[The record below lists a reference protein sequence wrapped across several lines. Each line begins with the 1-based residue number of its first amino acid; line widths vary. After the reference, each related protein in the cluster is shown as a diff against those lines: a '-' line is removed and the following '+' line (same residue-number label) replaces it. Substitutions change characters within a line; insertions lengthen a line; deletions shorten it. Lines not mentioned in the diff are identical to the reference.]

1 MRKYYSVLTEAGVNA
16 FSAAAVTGGPVGF
29 AAMAVGDGNGQQ
41 IQPDGSMTGLVN
53 ERYRGPLNN
62 LVIVDPEKNIIRAEM
77 VIPPQTGGFWIR
89 EAALYN
95 DEGVCL
101 AVANVADAY
110 KPLLAEGSGRNQSIR
125 VWIAVSDTASV
136 ELKSDNAAILA
147 SQEDLLRVKND
158 TKDYSDEQVSALEKV
173 VIRNKKAAD
182 DAETSLSDS
191 INRLKVYTDEQNE
204 SLDTTL
210 RDVIAETVSSAIREA
225 WEDDNPKG
233 TVRFFSANVNPNTRW
248 PWSRWVYTGENKSI
262 RIASADGSDVGTTGG
277 SDNVTLQQGNL
288 PAVQINVTGETSEQ
302 GQQEL
307 TTSGN
312 GRHRHRAGDGAPG
325 DTWQE
330 ASHGTDNQKYTG
342 WNYTD
347 YSEDHQ
353 HDVTIPAHKHTTSG
367 KTANLGEGKSFSVVE
382 AHTLL
387 MCWSRVA

>member
-1 MRKYYSVLTEAGVNA
+1 MRKYYSVLTEAGVNS
-16 FSAAAVTGGPVGF
+16 FSAAAVTGVPVGF

-62 LVIVDPEKNIIRAEM
+62 LVIVDPEKNIIRVEM

-182 DAETSLSDS
+182 DAEASLSDS
-191 INRLKVYTDEQNE
+191 ISRLKVYTDEQNE
-204 SLDTTL
+204 TLDTTL

-302 GQQEL
+302 GKQEL

>member
-16 FSAAAVTGGPVGF
+16 FSAAAVTGVPVGF

-41 IQPDGSMTGLVN
+41 IHPDGSMTGLVN

-182 DAETSLSDS
+182 DAEASLSDS

-204 SLDTTL
+204 TLDTTL

>member
-16 FSAAAVTGGPVGF
+16 FSAAAVIGVPVGF

-182 DAETSLSDS
+182 DAEASLSDS

-204 SLDTTL
+204 TLDTKL

-302 GQQEL
+302 TEQKL
-307 TTSGN
+307 TTTRGGVHN
-312 GRHRHRAGDGAPG
+312 HGGVAGKDDPWEIGG
-325 DTWQE
+325 DVRQLFNPKE
-330 ASHGTDNQKYTG
+330 LGVTDDAG
-342 WNYTD
+342 
-347 YSEDHQ
+347 EHA
-353 HDVTIPAHKHTTSG
+353 HEVTVPAHKHTTSG

>member
-16 FSAAAVTGGPVGF
+16 FSAAAVTGVPVGF

-53 ERYRGPLNN
+53 EQYRGPLNN

-182 DAETSLSDS
+182 DAEASLSDS

-204 SLDTTL
+204 TLDTKL

-302 GQQEL
+302 TEQKL
-307 TTSGN
+307 TTTRGGVHN
-312 GRHRHRAGDGAPG
+312 HGGVAGKDDPWEIGG
-325 DTWQE
+325 DVRQLFNPKE
-330 ASHGTDNQKYTG
+330 LGVTDDAG
-342 WNYTD
+342 
-347 YSEDHQ
+347 EHA
-353 HDVTIPAHKHTTSG
+353 HEVTIPAHKHTTSG

>member
-1 MRKYYSVLTEAGVNA
+1 
-16 FSAAAVTGGPVGF
+16 
-29 AAMAVGDGNGQQ
+29 
-41 IQPDGSMTGLVN
+41 
-53 ERYRGPLNN
+53 
-62 LVIVDPEKNIIRAEM
+62 
-77 VIPPQTGGFWIR
+77 
-89 EAALYN
+89 
-95 DEGVCL
+95 
-101 AVANVADAY
+101 
-110 KPLLAEGSGRNQSIR
+110 
-125 VWIAVSDTASV
+125 
-136 ELKSDNAAILA
+136 
-147 SQEDLLRVKND
+147 
-158 TKDYSDEQVSALEKV
+158 TKDYTDEQVSALEKV

-182 DAETSLSDS
+182 DAEASLSDS

-204 SLDTTL
+204 TLDTTL

-302 GQQEL
+302 TEQKL
-307 TTSGN
+307 TTTRGGVHN
-312 GRHRHRAGDGAPG
+312 HGGVAGKDDPWEIGG
-325 DTWQE
+325 DVRQLFNPKE
-330 ASHGTDNQKYTG
+330 LGVTDDAG
-342 WNYTD
+342 
-347 YSEDHQ
+347 EHDHE
-353 HDVTIPAHKHTTSG
+353 VTVPAHKHTTSG

>member
-16 FSAAAVTGGPVGF
+16 FSSAAVTGVPVGF

-95 DEGVCL
+95 DEGVCR

-182 DAETSLSDS
+182 DAEESLSDS

-204 SLDTTL
+204 TLDTTL

-302 GQQEL
+302 TEQKL
-307 TTSGN
+307 TTTRGGVHN
-312 GRHRHRAGDGAPG
+312 HGGVAGKDDPWEIGG
-325 DTWQE
+325 DVRQLFNPKE
-330 ASHGTDNQKYTG
+330 LGVTDDAG
-342 WNYTD
+342 
-347 YSEDHQ
+347 EHA
-353 HDVTIPAHKHTTSG
+353 HEVTIPAHKHTTTG
-367 KTANLGEGKSFSVVE
+367 KTDNLGEGKSISVVE

>member
-1 MRKYYSVLTEAGVNA
+1 
-16 FSAAAVTGGPVGF
+16 
-29 AAMAVGDGNGQQ
+29 
-41 IQPDGSMTGLVN
+41 
-53 ERYRGPLNN
+53 
-62 LVIVDPEKNIIRAEM
+62 
-77 VIPPQTGGFWIR
+77 
-89 EAALYN
+89 
-95 DEGVCL
+95 
-101 AVANVADAY
+101 
-110 KPLLAEGSGRNQSIR
+110 

-158 TKDYSDEQVSALEKV
+158 TKDYTDEQVSALEKV

-182 DAETSLSDS
+182 DAEAALSDS

-204 SLDTTL
+204 TLDTTL

-347 YSEDHQ
+347 YAKNHQ
-353 HDVTIPAHKHTTSG
+353 HDVTFPAHKPPTSG

>member
-16 FSAAAVTGGPVGF
+16 FSAAAVTGVPVGF

-182 DAETSLSDS
+182 DAEASLSDS

-204 SLDTTL
+204 TLDTKL

>member
-16 FSAAAVTGGPVGF
+16 FSAAAVTGVPVGF

-77 VIPPQTGGFWIR
+77 IIPPQTGGFWIR
-89 EAALYN
+89 EVALYN

-182 DAETSLSDS
+182 DAEASLSDS

-204 SLDTTL
+204 TLDTTL

-347 YSEDHQ
+347 YAEDHQ

-367 KTANLGEGKSFSVVE
+367 KTASLGEGKSFSVVE

-387 MCWSRVA
+387 MCWARVA